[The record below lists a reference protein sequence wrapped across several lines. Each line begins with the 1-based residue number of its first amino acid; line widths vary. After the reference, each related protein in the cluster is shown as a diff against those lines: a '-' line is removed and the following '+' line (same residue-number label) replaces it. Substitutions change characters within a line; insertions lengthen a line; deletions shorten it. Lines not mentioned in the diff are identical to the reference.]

1 MARKYDRERELR
13 YESERPGLWDD
24 PERAGK
30 LMQELESLSRE
41 REVFEL
47 LETELSD
54 LAELAGLDDIDAATE
69 AEMNEGLGKLTAKL
83 DELEFR
89 TMFSGPYDHGNALLS
104 IHAGAGG
111 VDAQDWAEMLLRMY
125 LRYAERAGFR
135 AKVLD
140 ESRGTE
146 AGIKSVT
153 VEIAG
158 EYAFGNLRTEA
169 GTHRLVRLS
178 PFNADQ
184 LRQTS
189 FALVEIMPELDDSTE
204 IDLKPDDLR
213 VDTYRASGAGGQHVN
228 KTDSAV
234 RITHISSGI
243 VASSQSERSQLQN
256 REQAMKILRG
266 KLLQKKLEEK
276 EAEKRAL
283 KGEHQSAEW
292 GSQIRSY
299 VLHPY
304 TMVKDHRTKTE
315 TSDADEVLDGAI
327 EPFLESML
335 RMEAALHSTSDR

>member
-1 MARKYDRERELR
+1 
-13 YESERPGLWDD
+13 
-24 PERAGK
+24 
-30 LMQELESLSRE
+30 MQELESLTRE
-41 REVFEL
+41 RESFES
-47 LETELSD
+47 LESELSD
-54 LAELAGLDDIDAATE
+54 LAELADMDGIDPETESGMREDID
-69 AEMNEGLGKLTAKL
+69 KLRITL

-89 TMFSGPYDHGNALLS
+89 TMFSGPYDRGNALLS

-111 VDAQDWAEMLLRMY
+111 VDAADWAEMLLRMY

-135 AKVLD
+135 AKVID

-146 AGIKSVT
+146 AGIKSAT
-153 VEIAG
+153 IEIVG

-178 PFNADQ
+178 PFNADK

-189 FALVEIMPELDDSTE
+189 FALVEVLPELDDPAE
-204 IDLKPDDLR
+204 IDLREDDLR
-213 VDTYRASGAGGQHVN
+213 IDTYRASGAGGQHVN

-234 RITHISSGI
+234 RITHVPTGI

-256 REQAMKILRG
+256 REQAMKLLTG
-266 KLLQKKLEEK
+266 KLLQKKLEER

-283 KGEHQSAEW
+283 KGEHRSAEW

-315 TSDADEVLDGAI
+315 TSDTESVLDGAI
-327 EPFLESML
+327 EPFIESML
-335 RMEAALHSTSDR
+335 RTEAAGH